1 MRLRHGEG
9 GAMTGFRRICCPIDF
24 SDGSRAALEQ
34 AARLV
39 REGGGGLTLLHV
51 TEPAWPGS
59 EGPFAPPPLAPEK
72 DAVAQ
77 LDAWTAN
84 AERLAG
90 KTASSVMLSSPV
102 AAAIVGFATDD
113 ASDLIVMSTHGRTGF
128 RRLVLGSVAEAVVRG
143 APCPV
148 LLVRCP
154 EPAKPIDSEGTGGMP
169 A

>member
-51 TEPAWPGS
+51 TETSWPGS
-59 EGPFAPPPLAPEK
+59 EGPFAPPPLAQEK
-72 DAVAQ
+72 DAAAQ
-77 LDAWTAN
+77 LDAWTVE

-90 KTASSVMLSSPV
+90 KPVSSVLLSPPT
-102 AAAIVGFATDD
+102 AAAIVGFARTD
-113 ASDLIVMSTHGRTGF
+113 ASDVIVMSTHGRTGF
-128 RRLVLGSVAEAVVRG
+128 RRLVLGSVAEAVVRE

-148 LLVRCP
+148 LLVRRP
-154 EPAKPIDSEGTGGMP
+154 GSPMEADTGETSGMP

>member
-1 MRLRHGEG
+1 
-9 GAMTGFRRICCPIDF
+9 MTGFRRICCPIDF
-24 SDGSRAALEQ
+24 SDGSRGALEQ

-51 TEPAWPGS
+51 TETSWPGS
-59 EGPFAPPPLAPEK
+59 GSPFPPPPHAPEK
-72 DAVAQ
+72 DAARQ
-77 LDAWTAN
+77 LAAWTAE

-90 KTASSVMLSSPV
+90 KTVGSVLLSPPA
-102 AAAIVGFATDD
+102 AAAIVGFARDD

-128 RRLVLGSVAEAVVRG
+128 RRMVLGSVAEAVVRE

-148 LLVRCP
+148 LLVRRP
-154 EPAKPIDSEGTGGMP
+154 EPAAPIDAEGTGGMP